1 MDIAIFKEAQEA
13 YERGEYA
20 AALVGFTACSRQ
32 VGELSQAET
41 CKFYHLIGNCY
52 IKSGMAAKA
61 AEFYNKALEISTPD
75 RKPSLLVNL
84 GTAYLSMDDATQAL
98 HAFKQALNWPGYAT
112 PYKALSGI
120 GAVELKAG
128 HMQAAGNAYRAAALD
143 PANPSP
149 GKSLVNLGVCFM
161 ELGRSEDAVV
171 SYETALDLGLST
183 AGTNKCKANLA
194 QAYLAQG
201 RVSDALAAFE
211 EATADGTYQLSK
223 VAAHDMTM
231 ARSLKDRFG
240 DYLGASAE
248 EEEGPAEQGQSAP
261 DAGAA
266 ATMTLDSVELQDP
279 DPSESG
285 VDPFEPKTQPAASQ
299 PSAADEAKP
308 AELDPSAAETQVFP
322 VVGAEPAAQE
332 EPVAQIPALQPDQQQ
347 EDGGALIPSPED
359 TAFFSVSEEQIDK
372 EAKEERRKARKGRVG
387 LKVALVI
394 VVLLLIAAAAGV
406 VLYVKGYGY
415 PLQETVAQEFLQA
428 ATNDQS
434 TDVYW
439 DSSVAQESRD
449 SQMAVLEDVT
459 NTQVIAVERSI
470 TSSTVYASGVLKDGG
485 TVYFQ
490 IAMGRDLVSWNVQF
504 VELYFPSAAQ

>member
-61 AEFYNKALEISTPD
+61 AEFYNKALEISTPE

-223 VAAHDMTM
+223 VAEHDMTM

-248 EEEGPAEQGQSAP
+248 EEEETPAEQEQP
-261 DAGAA
+261 TPEEDPA
-266 ATMTLDSVELQDP
+266 ATMALDAMELQDP
-279 DPSESG
+279 DPAEAEI
-285 VDPFEPKTQPAASQ
+285 DPFEPKIQPLAQADAAE
-299 PSAADEAKP
+299 PEP
-308 AELDPSAAETQVFP
+308 AVELDPSAAETQVFP
-322 VVGAEPAAQE
+322 VVGAQSTAQE
-332 EPVAQIPALQPDQQQ
+332 EAAPQIPVLGEQQQQ
-347 EDGGALIPSPED
+347 EDEGALIPSPED

-372 EAKEERRKARKGRVG
+372 QAKEERRKARKGRVG

-428 ATNDQS
+428 ATSDQS

-459 NTQVIAVERSI
+459 NTQIIAVERSI
-470 TSSTVYASGVLKDGG
+470 ANSTVYASGVLKDGG
-485 TVYFQ
+485 TAYFQ
-490 IAMGRDLVSWNVQF
+490 IAMGRDLISWNVQF

>member
-1 MDIAIFKEAQEA
+1 MNIAIFKEAQEA

-61 AEFYNKALEISTPD
+61 AEFYNKALEIASPE

-84 GTAYLSMDDATQAL
+84 GTAYLTMEDANQAL

-128 HMQAAGNAYRAAALD
+128 HMEAAGNAYRAAALD
-143 PANPSP
+143 PANPAP
-149 GKSLVNLGVCFM
+149 AKSLVNLGVCFM

-171 SYETALDLGLST
+171 SYETALDLGLSA

-231 ARSLKDRFG
+231 ARSLKERFG
-240 DYLGASAE
+240 DYLGLAAEDEPVASEQDVQPE
-248 EEEGPAEQGQSAP
+248 EAPAADPSATVALEPVQAP
-261 DAGAA
+261 DADAA
-266 ATMTLDSVELQDP
+266 EESTPEPEEDLFAGIESQTEPVELDS
-279 DPSESG
+279 
-285 VDPFEPKTQPAASQ
+285 
-299 PSAADEAKP
+299 
-308 AELDPSAAETQVFP
+308 SAAETQVFP
-322 VVGAEPAAQE
+322 VVSEAASAVAN
-332 EPVAQIPALQPDQQQ
+332 EPVLADSVLQPAEQHD
-347 EDGGALIPSPED
+347 EESTLIPSPED

-372 EAKEERRKARKGRVG
+372 QAKEERRKARKGRVG

-394 VVLLLIAAAAGV
+394 VVLLLIVAAAGV
-406 VLYVKGYGY
+406 ALYMKGYGY

-434 TDVYW
+434 TDIYW
-439 DSSVAQESRD
+439 DGSVAQESRD

-459 NTQVIAVERSI
+459 NTQVIAVERNI
-470 TSSTVYASGVLKDGG
+470 ASSTVYASGVLKDGG
-485 TVYFQ
+485 TAYFQ
-490 IAMGRDLVSWNVQF
+490 IAMGRDLISWNVQF
-504 VELYFPSAAQ
+504 VELYFPSAAE